1 MTKKHRINIAAIRNG
16 QIIKAESIKFNM
28 TEYDVIPLVPD
39 DRKYSRARRRRETKK
54 ALDTYFEREDDDGR

>member
-1 MTKKHRINIAAIRNG
+1 MAKKHRINIAAIRNG

-39 DRKYSRARRRRETKK
+39 DREYSRARRRRETKK
-54 ALDTYFEREDDDGR
+54 ALDAYYERGEDDGR